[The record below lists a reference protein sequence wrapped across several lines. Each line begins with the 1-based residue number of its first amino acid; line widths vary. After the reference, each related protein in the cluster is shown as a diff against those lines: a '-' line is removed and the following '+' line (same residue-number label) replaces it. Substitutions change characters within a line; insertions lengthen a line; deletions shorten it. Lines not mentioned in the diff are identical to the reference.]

1 MHLRI
6 SIIASLVLAIIGLSA
21 YAAVLYSRLD
31 NARMAAAEQTE
42 RADKAELRAA
52 ELQRAASALR
62 EAQEHADR
70 TRREIEQRHANTL
83 WRVDDIIDSGALD
96 ERVCELAHEAYTEL
110 VCSPDS
116 DRMRPASTA
125 NTP

>member
-1 MHLRI
+1 MRCHIL
-6 SIIASLVLAIIGLSA
+6 AGLVLAIITLSV
-21 YAAVLYSRLD
+21 YAAVLYRRLD

-42 RADKAELRAA
+42 RAAQAELRAA

-62 EAQEHADR
+62 EAQERADR
-70 TRREIEQRHANTL
+70 TRQEIKQTHADTL
-83 WRVDDIIDSGALD
+83 WRVDDIINSGALD

-125 NTP
+125 HTP